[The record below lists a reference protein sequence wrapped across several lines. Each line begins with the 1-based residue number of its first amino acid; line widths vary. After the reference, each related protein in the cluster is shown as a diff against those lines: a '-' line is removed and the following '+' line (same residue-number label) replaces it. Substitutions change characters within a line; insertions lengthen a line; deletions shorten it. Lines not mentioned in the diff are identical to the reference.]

1 ALALCCFVLI
11 GFTGLITAPL
21 RFSSWEDLS
30 SAYAAVVGLKAVAL
44 AGLGGF
50 GWWHRRVSMPAL
62 ARGQAHIFARI
73 AWVEVLVMAA
83 GLGLAAG
90 LGRTL
95 PPNTYRVRDQ
105 VGTPV
110 QRIVDALPNPLFLAF
125 AVAAVACYLI
135 GVRRLRRQGQAWPI
149 GRTIAW
155 IVGWAVVVAANDLQL
170 VRIVDGTR
178 AGPDLAGD
186 AVGAG
191 EALQY
196 LAVVIV
202 APILLAFAGAVR
214 LAEKSLRASH
224 ESGMRGPLEWLD
236 VVRHAGLAR
245 VLRHPAA
252 AFGGYAVVLYGA
264 YVSTRM
270 RLGEAAPS
278 SQMMILGIGLAG
290 SCLFYTIL
298 MAGGS
303 MQDRVSRMV
312 RGILGLATVFIG
324 ASFVLADITME
335 SSLPAAVQLV
345 TVSVLSGIIWM
356 VHRSVNRAADRP
368 RRRRPFATFL

>member
-1 ALALCCFVLI
+1 MLPLSRLGMHAAAVATVGCLVAAAFLVPGEHVVTKSGPGPLLVSQEASGWVRAASWSALAWVVVTTMTICFTISTLVGAPVATAMTRENMKIILLELPPGQALLVSLGLAVVIAAACRAVSSVTATALVAVLAVVAALPSAFTGHAASRANHQVAVAAMVIHVGGAVLWIGALVALLLIRRRSATALSESVRRFSALALCCFVLI

-125 AVAAVACYLI
+125 AVAAVACYL
-135 GVRRLRRQGQAWPI
+135 
-149 GRTIAW
+149 
-155 IVGWAVVVAANDLQL
+155 
-170 VRIVDGTR
+170 
-178 AGPDLAGD
+178 
-186 AVGAG
+186 
-191 EALQY
+191 
-196 LAVVIV
+196 
-202 APILLAFAGAVR
+202 
-214 LAEKSLRASH
+214 
-224 ESGMRGPLEWLD
+224 
-236 VVRHAGLAR
+236 
-245 VLRHPAA
+245 
-252 AFGGYAVVLYGA
+252 
-264 YVSTRM
+264 
-270 RLGEAAPS
+270 
-278 SQMMILGIGLAG
+278 
-290 SCLFYTIL
+290 
-298 MAGGS
+298 
-303 MQDRVSRMV
+303 
-312 RGILGLATVFIG
+312 
-324 ASFVLADITME
+324 
-335 SSLPAAVQLV
+335 
-345 TVSVLSGIIWM
+345 
-356 VHRSVNRAADRP
+356 
-368 RRRRPFATFL
+368 